1 MRRIASHYVYW
12 RRLYKMH
19 YIELDDDGR
28 FQGVYPLEQ
37 EIAETEFYDGILIP
51 FPQHPVLPFCECVKQ
66 GADWKKEADDVAAG
80 RKIDVYRLHGNG
92 LSPAEF
98 CTNNGCRNG
107 DIERL

>member
-19 YIELDDDGR
+19 YIELDTAGR
-28 FQGVYPLEQ
+28 FQGVYPLDR
-37 EIAETEFYDGILIP
+37 EIAGTEFYDGILIP
-51 FPQHPVLPFCECVKQ
+51 FPQNAVLSFSECLKQ
-66 GADWKKEADDVAAG
+66 ATEWKKEADEVSIG
-80 RKIDVYRLHGNG
+80 REVDIYRLHGST

-98 CTNNGCRNG
+98 CANNGCCNG